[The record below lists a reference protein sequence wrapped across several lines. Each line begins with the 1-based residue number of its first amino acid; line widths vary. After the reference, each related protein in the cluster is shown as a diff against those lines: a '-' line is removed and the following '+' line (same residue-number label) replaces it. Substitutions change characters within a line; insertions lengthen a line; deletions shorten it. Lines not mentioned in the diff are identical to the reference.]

1 MNNYVLV
8 GKIIN
13 TFGIKGELK
22 VQSDFE
28 FKERVFVKDMP
39 IYIGSNK
46 DMEIIS
52 TRRVHKGHDLIL
64 FQGYN
69 NINEVLKYKGLFI
82 YIDRSDLKL
91 NEGEYLLN
99 DLIGLE
105 VYDKDKLLGVV
116 IEYEKS
122 INNTLI
128 KVKGDKTFYIP
139 LIDEYILNVSID
151 NKRIDTNKGSD
162 LII

>member
-1 MNNYVLV
+1 MNRTIT
-8 GKIIN
+8 KI
-13 TFGIKGELK
+13 
-22 VQSDFE
+22 
-28 FKERVFVKDMP
+28 
-39 IYIGSNK
+39 
-46 DMEIIS
+46 
-52 TRRVHKGHDLIL
+52 
-64 FQGYN
+64 
-69 NINEVLKYKGLFI
+69 
-82 YIDRSDLKL
+82 KL

-105 VYDKDKLLGVV
+105 VYDNDKLLGVV
-116 IEYEKS
+116 IDYEKS

-162 LII
+162 LIIWE

>member
-39 IYIGSNK
+39 IYIGINK
-46 DMEIIS
+46 DKEIIS
-52 TRRVHKGHDLIL
+52 TRRVHKGYDLIL
-64 FQGYN
+64 FKGYN
-69 NINEVLKYKGLFI
+69 DINEILKYKGLFI
-82 YIDRSDLKL
+82 YVSRSDLKL

-105 VYDKDKLLGVV
+105 VYDKDQLLGVV
-116 IEYEKS
+116 IDYEKS

-128 KVKGDKTFYIP
+128 KIKGDKTFYIP

>member
-1 MNNYVLV
+1 MNNYIVV

-28 FKERVFVKDMP
+28 FKERIFIKNMA
-39 IYIGSNK
+39 IYIGINK

-52 TRRVHKGHDLIL
+52 TRRVHKGYDLIS
-64 FQGYN
+64 FVGYN
-69 NINEVLKYKGLFI
+69 DINEVLKYKGAYI
-82 YIDRSDLKL
+82 YILRNDLKL
-91 NEGEYLLN
+91 ENNEYLYN

-105 VYDKDKLLGVV
+105 VYDKDKLLGIV
-116 IEYEKS
+116 IDYEKS
-122 INNTLI
+122 INNVLLKI
-128 KVKGDKTFYIP
+128 KGNKTFYIP
-139 LIDEYILNVSID
+139 LIDEYIINVDIN

-162 LII
+162 LIL